1 MIEYIIL
8 IPCFNDWECL
18 KLLIPKIDEKLK
30 KIQDQVSILIV
41 NDGST
46 IQNNLSFNNISN
58 LKRIEVLNLK
68 KNVKAQIAIAT
79 GLEYLKNKNFN
90 GGIIVMDADGQD
102 DPENIVDLINTSKV
116 KPEQTITINR
126 TKREDELL
134 FKIFYQFYL
143 FVTFIFTLKYMRFG
157 VFSYLHSISL
167 DKILSTNDINMA
179 YAASLAKHFRNKNI
193 IYAPRKKRLIDKS
206 KNNYI
211 SLTYY
216 ALKII
221 SVFRYMVLINS
232 IILFFFIFLLSDIL
246 FQFPVHV
253 FFFVAILFFDLIVFI
268 LPYKVNRS
276 SLVNR
281 LENIKNVENLK
292 N

>member
-126 TKREDELL
+126 TR
-134 FKIFYQFYL
+134 
-143 FVTFIFTLKYMRFG
+143 
-157 VFSYLHSISL
+157 
-167 DKILSTNDINMA
+167 A
-179 YAASLAKHFRNKNI
+179 
-193 IYAPRKKRLIDKS
+193 
-206 KNNYI
+206 
-211 SLTYY
+211 
-216 ALKII
+216 
-221 SVFRYMVLINS
+221 
-232 IILFFFIFLLSDIL
+232 
-246 FQFPVHV
+246 
-253 FFFVAILFFDLIVFI
+253 
-268 LPYKVNRS
+268 
-276 SLVNR
+276 
-281 LENIKNVENLK
+281 
-292 N
+292 